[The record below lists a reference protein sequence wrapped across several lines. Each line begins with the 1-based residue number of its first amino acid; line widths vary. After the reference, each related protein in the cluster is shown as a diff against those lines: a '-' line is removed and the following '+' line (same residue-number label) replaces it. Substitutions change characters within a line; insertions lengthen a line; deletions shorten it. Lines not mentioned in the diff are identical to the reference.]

1 MKIGKIVRISIVFA
15 FLFGLLAGC
24 ATTPKG
30 DPQAA
35 EQAIAEAKAAINEA
49 TAGGWAN
56 DEAAN
61 LLKQAE
67 EAYDK
72 KDYTSA
78 ADLATKSKQYTAAS
92 KAIFDA
98 KAAAAAAE
106 QEGAAWRD
114 TDNLIG
120 QAEQALKDGDT
131 AKAIQLANEARR
143 QAEEAMRQAQAEKA
157 RLAAEAA
164 AKEQAAAGPADYTVV
179 RGDSLWRIS
188 GKSEIYG
195 NPYQWPLIYKANRS
209 QIKDADLI
217 YPGQTLTID
226 RNASEA
232 DIEAAVRHAK
242 TRGAWSLGVVEDS
255 DRAYLAR

>member
-1 MKIGKIVRISIVFA
+1 MKIGKIVKISVVFA

-24 ATTPKG
+24 ATTPSA
-30 DPQAA
+30 DQQAA
-35 EQAIAEAKAAINEA
+35 TQAIAEAKAAIADA
-49 TAGGWAN
+49 TAGGWPN

-67 EAYDK
+67 EAYDNK
-72 KDYTSA
+72 EYAKATE
-78 ADLATKSKQYTAAS
+78 LANKSKQFTAAS

-98 KAAAAAAE
+98 KAAAAQA
-106 QEGAAWRD
+106 GDAWQD
-114 TDNLIG
+114 KDNLIG

-131 AKAIQLANEARR
+131 AKAIQLANQARQEA
-143 QAEEAMRQAQAEKA
+143 EDAMRQAQAEKA
-157 RLAAEAA
+157 RLEAEAA
-164 AKEQAAAGPADYTVV
+164 AKANATTNAAAGDYTVV

-195 NPYQWPLIYKANRS
+195 NPYEWPLIYKANRS
-209 QIKDADLI
+209 KIKDADLI
-217 YPGQTLTID
+217 YPGQRLTIE

-232 DIEAAVRHAK
+232 DIKAAVRHAK

-255 DRAYLAR
+255 DRAYLSH